1 MFLGDYVVKKKL
13 YIILS
18 IILFSVIVTYVDAV
32 IKPDY
37 FIKILV
43 KIFFFLALP
52 ILYFIINREEADDF
66 KKLFIFKKEGLLK
79 AFLLAFIVYISIV
92 GGYFIT
98 RGVIDYSHV
107 TTNLVGSMGITKD
120 KFIYVTLYLALIN
133 SFLEEFFFRGL
144 GFITLKK
151 YTGRTFAYIFTS
163 IFFAIYHAGMMI
175 GSFDLFTY
183 ILMLIGLFIGGCLFS
198 FINEKS
204 NTIYHSWFVHMFTNF
219 AINTVGF
226 ILFNL

>member
-1 MFLGDYVVKKKL
+1 MKKKL

-18 IILFSVIVTYVDAV
+18 IFLFSIIVTYVDAV

-37 FIKILV
+37 FVKILI

-52 ILYFIINREEADDF
+52 ILYFVINKDEAGDF
-66 KKLFIFKKEGLLK
+66 KKLFVFKKEGLLK
-79 AFLLAFIVYISIV
+79 AFMLGIIIYISIV
-92 GGYFIT
+92 AGYFLI
-98 RGVIDYSHV
+98 RGVIDFSKV
-107 TTNLVGSMGITKD
+107 TTNLVGSMGITKENYL
-120 KFIYVTLYLALIN
+120 YVTLYISFLN

-151 YTGRTFAYIFTS
+151 YTGRKFAYIYTS

-175 GSFDLFTY
+175 GSFDLITY
-183 ILMLIGLFIGGCLFS
+183 ILMILGLFMGGCVFS
-198 FINEKS
+198 YVNEKS
-204 NTIYHSWFVHMFTNF
+204 NNIYHSWFVHMFTNF
-219 AINTVGF
+219 GINTVGF